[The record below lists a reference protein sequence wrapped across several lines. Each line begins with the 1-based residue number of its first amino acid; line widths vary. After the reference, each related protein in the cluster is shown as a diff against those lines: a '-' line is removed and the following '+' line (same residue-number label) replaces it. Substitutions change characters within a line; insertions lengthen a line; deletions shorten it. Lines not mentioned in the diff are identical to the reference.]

1 MKRGEIEKSL
11 KRFLKRRV
19 SYSFSLL
26 IAFMIT
32 GGISFGAGITAED
45 IQETKSDLLTRIQ
58 LEKEE
63 IQRKLLENQGRL
75 KALNLDS
82 RVLLKEADFYS
93 KPTEPAYG
101 FTMIGGY
108 KKADSVDKD
117 WKGSVRND
125 TPMDKMR
132 KRFNEV
138 HGNSSEAGE
147 KGTLLGAA
155 QYTHN
160 SKTGGYMSSGWVNMN
175 SSYHLNTNV
184 YDAEAKLFILPVV
197 KAPVVIEPTVPNVT
211 FTVPAAPT
219 VIPVTSPAIAS
230 INVGAVNVTAPTVVT
245 PTVTLPTAPTAP
257 GDITVTVNE
266 PNINVSIGAIN
277 VAGPGAL
284 NIPNLVTPNIVISLN
299 PVAPPSIIPPSPSV
313 STPIAPSAP
322 TFTSY
327 VAPGGTWLNMS
338 GEGGPVGH
346 GLRGYNNFNSNVLA
360 ASTTA
365 LQSNGTAGNLAI
377 GQVRRLTDTAMPL
390 FGGMNLSGNGAVRG
404 EIYAYRDASGAKT
417 GYKNITSTTSVAA
430 YTPYYYSAT
439 HGGSFLAITGSAQRP
454 GYTPGTVL
462 SAEIIGQKNR
472 WIMHNHWAG
481 TLVQNIDFKI
491 GGIDGAPG
499 AVGMQPGDA
508 AKYGEAGVLLI
519 RNDSS
524 MKIKDST
531 IELMGKATIST
542 DILHWGANYLTS
554 LELENVTI
562 KITGNQNTLFNNVPY
577 SDQGT
582 WSTVDINSKFVD
594 WGRPRQDNGIGKLGV
609 FGKTTMGIDTSTN
622 TIYYISASSSYRWNG
637 YNGANT
643 TLSDGT
649 TAKHSHIAN
658 PEALLVYTPLMGRVR
673 YENKDSGGN
682 KGTFYFNGSG
692 NVGTWVQKYVP
703 DRTKYTY
710 GLPATEA
717 PIIDLGEVYMTGD
730 GNVGIYLA
738 EHQGRTR
745 PDYYGIFQ
753 GTLPIDFKIGTSLN
767 GASGTSQITAGNKD
781 GDATKSSGNVAL
793 YVASGQRKELTV
805 ANGYFP
811 ATTNLKAH
819 SSTNIY
825 GTGIGTPA
833 GTEVGYPE
841 LKDPAHAI
849 QNLKIDK
856 YSAVFGQYS
865 KNNIAIVARNGSVV
879 ELSTASVITDGQ
891 NGSTPEAQRAEG
903 TIIAFAEGVWFN
915 PRPAVIGAN
924 NGAIITSSGQPVVTD
939 GRAGQ
944 KYVPQYGSSVLISQ
958 NMALGSKKAVAVFAK
973 DGAKIET
980 KSITIYG
987 AESTG
992 AFASGHKRWATEN
1005 LESSIAYGGGT
1016 AAPSVINIAGDIV
1029 LTNGDKNKGVVA
1041 MSGTTGDGAQITVT
1055 GKLNVTGLGAYV
1067 DGAKSKIV
1075 INGPG
1080 STLTSGADG
1089 ALVALNGGQLEFKGG
1104 SIAHGVDNQLAF
1116 YSSSTGA
1123 SRITFTG
1130 ATTLNISKGVVFYGE
1145 ASDFTSGAG
1154 TSLYNGMGNLTV
1166 NLTGNGVNLG
1176 VFKNVNAIWD
1186 GTANYLNNPTNG
1198 LVNIPK
1204 VAAINPNS
1212 YWYKSSLDG
1221 GTLLVSTNVNRDN
1234 ISSGGTVGDGFNDIV
1249 MERKAVTLDT
1259 GNTVS
1264 SAGGRGL
1271 YLGSNTTA
1279 AANTESGYTI
1289 KGTVDIADGTN
1300 EAVGIY
1306 TSYGHINVENN
1317 GVVKVSKGVGV
1328 YGINGSKVEN
1338 KAGGKIELAS
1348 SDSTNQSIG
1357 ILALATNKSGTPD
1370 AYGKNAGKAGLWGEV
1385 VNKGTID
1392 ITGTHGIGI
1401 YMENNHNSAAKAQM
1415 TVHNEAPITLG
1426 DNGKGI
1432 VIRSTNTTGAGGT
1445 LTLKD
1450 SGSGRDIKVGKSG
1463 IGIYAQGS
1471 DVKMDGDYG
1480 IEIQEGGVALQSEGN
1495 SIISRTNAADKLTVD
1510 YTGASGT
1517 GKTAIGIA
1525 FKGAAGNTFNN
1536 NMNMDVL
1543 NTGGAET
1550 IVGIYG
1556 SGAGT
1561 LTNSGNITAEST
1573 GSYGIISE
1581 GVNVVNTG
1589 LVTVGDSVLPVSGA
1603 IGIYVKDA
1611 SVETVGKDIVIQGN
1625 GDSSTSTHPIGIY
1638 AKSTAAGNR
1647 DIKVTNGVSPMSVAG
1662 KAGIGIYLEDTVGTA
1677 LKLNSSSDIFLGD
1690 SSTAADRRFGIFMTN
1705 AKNTGNETSGVITV
1719 GENNIG
1725 IYSKDSVLKNS
1736 GTINVTHNASGTE
1749 NIGVHNVTDNGN
1761 FTFSN
1766 SGTVTVNG
1774 VSNIGI
1780 SAKTTGSYSGMIEL
1794 SGGSIA
1800 VTASSLAN
1808 GDIPLGI
1815 YASGN
1820 NITVSSITAS
1830 TITASPNA
1838 VGVYLDG
1845 DNTSTTSGLMNI
1857 SLSSDTGGKMGI
1869 GAYYKGG
1876 AFADSGTMSLTS
1888 TATAL
1893 SGADPV
1899 RPIGIYYG
1907 TGSVQNKTHIE
1918 ITGVSDE
1925 IIGMYGSTL
1934 APFANSGN
1942 ITLNAKGIGAYF
1954 IDTDVAN
1961 SGNVTVNAADGYG
1974 MYFKGGDSASTGT
1987 VTATG
1992 SNSVGVIVTKAGS
2005 SFTNNAGG
2013 IINSGGTSSIG
2024 VYAENGA
2031 TFTNAGTL
2039 NSTLSG
2045 GSIGAFAKGSVIENT
2060 GTISSHYLGL
2070 YGKDASTINYTS
2082 GIMTINS
2089 GVGILADGGTSTVNL
2104 NGGSITGT
2112 AAGTTSVVGKNTG
2125 IINLNGTNISQ
2136 TGAGTIGIVLD
2147 NGSSVLT
2154 GGNISVG
2161 AGGTGLY
2168 AENSTVTLSGYGG
2181 SITMGNQ
2188 GIALYSKDST
2198 LSSGTLNVNY
2208 TNTAKGVGIY
2218 YEGTNSVMNNI
2229 TVNHTGDNL
2238 VSIFADGISLTNT
2251 AAQTINDDGIGVYG
2265 DNGAVVSNQG
2275 TLTLNGDDTIGI
2287 YLDGAASQI
2296 TNIGTIAG
2304 TPSTVGNKIG
2314 VYVNSGDIT
2323 GNTAY
2328 NFDIDGGIGIYLKN
2342 NDISY
2347 TGTMTVAGDSNSVNR
2362 TIGIYVDPSITGTL
2376 GTNINITGENAI
2388 GIYLAE
2394 NSGVAANITYNG
2406 ELNITSAST
2415 ADRGIGA
2422 LLEQG
2427 STFTLGAGGKVDIG
2441 GTNNIG
2447 FYVKSGAN
2455 LNVTG
2460 GTVTNTASGVFAY
2473 LDNGNLHFTSGSPL
2487 NINFANVIVSGAA
2500 GNLLNDTAITV
2511 GTSGLQGDSGAT
2523 IVNSNLGTINGNV
2536 VNAKAMVG
2544 TGAGTTLTNAGTI
2557 NLTGDTSIGMYTED
2571 FAIGTST
2578 GHVSVGDKSAAYYV
2592 GTDGVMNISGTAS
2605 VGEDSTLL
2613 FGAGGSINYTGADIV
2628 MSNKSIALTLSDT
2641 ASTVDFN
2648 NREVTTGTEGT
2659 GIFLTG
2665 TGDIANVTN
2674 LAKLK
2679 VQNKSTGIYMDNNTA
2694 MNTGINV
2701 DLTGTEAIGVFT
2713 TNNGNINYSGS
2724 MLSTTIKNKGIINT
2738 GTGTTLNSGNIQ
2750 LTGDSSIGMY
2760 GENGTMINNSSVEVG
2775 NGAYTG
2781 LVLNSAV
2788 AMYGKNVTSV
2798 SNNGNIKI
2806 GTDAVGIFGE
2816 NTVVTNSSS
2825 IQSTGAKST
2834 GIYGLQGSA
2843 SNAGNIVLGDS
2854 SNGIFVKNGT
2864 MIINTGNITV
2874 GDNNSAG
2881 IYGAGTTSV
2890 QHNSGVITAGK
2901 ESVGIATE
2909 TGNILVGAGAVIN
2922 AGTDSSYIYS
2932 ASGTGINNANL
2943 SLSDHSIGLYTK
2955 SGTMINNASITA
2967 GKSTVISGLPP
2978 KISVGMAAESG
2989 TVENSASGYIHVPD
3003 DHGVGIVV
3011 NDGGTGINRGT
3022 VQVDGKLAYGMQ
3034 ATKNSTL
3041 ENYGTITVKGAN
3053 SRGMAATDYST
3064 VKNHAGGIITVN
3076 GADSEGIYVDYG
3088 ATAENYGIINVNGS
3102 GRTGIYLGNGGVL
3115 LNAGT
3120 INLSGGADGVITG
3133 SGSLANVGDITIN
3146 GPTASIDGI
3155 TITNTGT
3162 ITVNGALDFGT
3173 ITLGSTA
3180 GHIGT
3185 INAESFNKGQFI
3197 VLPNVTQ
3204 GSNHDMYTVQ
3214 YLNGITNVPNHG
3226 SITAISHSVSFIA
3239 DLQKDDTDPNLIRIV
3254 MVKIPYKKLL
3264 SGTEAIEFGNGLDA
3278 IYAKAADK
3286 ELEMFDALDMISDK
3300 DELGATFDNELR
3312 GNVYANIQTRMLD
3325 INDVFTT
3332 SYENLKN
3339 NRLYARETL
3348 KIGAIMTG
3356 GETKSKR
3363 AGVEDYESKSLGTM
3377 ILKEYDH
3384 SKYGRVSNWSL
3395 GFTQTKFDFD
3405 PGSKETVYSLNA
3417 GVGFEDYIKDNKN
3430 LKYYTKGEISV
3441 NHHETDRK
3449 IHLSSG
3455 TYENTGKF
3463 WSGTVEWKNKIRYD
3477 IPLDSEKIRLGVFG
3491 TFNLGY
3497 GKFEDFKESGDGI
3510 ELDVQS
3516 RDMYIVRP
3524 GVGADISFN
3533 KYAQSGKYSLIGK
3546 ATAEYELGKVYDGA
3560 NKAKIKNTDA
3570 GYYKLEKPKEVKDII
3585 KIGAELKYETR
3596 EGHSIGFEVTR
3607 QEGSVD
3613 ATRYGV
3619 NLMYRF

>member
-1 MKRGEIEKSL
+1 MRKERIEKSL

-284 NIPNLVTPNIVISLN
+284 NIPTL
-299 PVAPPSIIPPSPSV
+299 
-313 STPIAPSAP
+313 STPILNISVPVNLPPRVEDPNPVVTTPTAPPVP
-322 TFTSY
+322 TFT
-327 VAPGGTWLNMS
+327 AFTRGRGDWMGGFSFVQGRMDWNRNIYAWEQGS
-338 GEGGPVGH
+338 PRPS
-346 GLRGYNNFNSNVLA
+346 LRGVNSQPMFNVSGIISGKGKMSTSKIIAYTASNGVVTNSYTDVKSSITVSGGKPNNQYGAIPYPTLETSIASIPGMTANTYYSAVDTGTLPTTLPSGITNNGTTSNPNSVRYQQSWIFQGAPTVQDMEIKIGGSPTYSTAVFAQTGGIVMNRVALELAGRTIIGQLSTANIYNVKFTDVDINITGNENSILTTQVYPNTHVYWASTNASLSTVWGRSLVDNI

-365 LQSNGTAGNLAI
+365 
-377 GQVRRLTDTAMPL
+377 VD
-390 FGGMNLSGNGAVRG
+390 FGGTKL
-404 EIYAYRDASGAKT
+404 ASS
-417 GYKNITSTTSVAA
+417 TS
-430 YTPYYYSAT
+430 
-439 HGGSFLAITGSAQRP
+439 
-454 GYTPGTVL
+454 
-462 SAEIIGQKNR
+462 K
-472 WIMHNHWAG
+472 
-481 TLVQNIDFKI
+481 
-491 GGIDGAPG
+491 
-499 AVGMQPGDA
+499 
-508 AKYGEAGVLLI
+508 
-519 RNDSS
+519 
-524 MKIKDST
+524 
-531 IELMGKATIST
+531 
-542 DILHWGANYLTS
+542 
-554 LELENVTI
+554 
-562 KITGNQNTLFNNVPY
+562 
-577 SDQGT
+577 
-582 WSTVDINSKFVD
+582 
-594 WGRPRQDNGIGKLGV
+594 
-609 FGKTTMGIDTSTN
+609 N
-622 TIYYISASSSYRWNG
+622 TIFYIASSSMHRWNG
-637 YNGANT
+637 YSNMVPLPGQSTPAYDENSEAYFMYAPVFGNMKVQNT
-643 TLSDGT
+643 
-649 TAKHSHIAN
+649 
-658 PEALLVYTPLMGRVR
+658 
-673 YENKDSGGN
+673 GGN
-682 KGTFYFNGSG
+682 VSYTGSG
-692 NVGTWVQKYVP
+692 NVGVWVAGYVP
-703 DRTKYTY
+703 DRTKWVASS
-710 GLPATEA
+710 LA
-717 PIIDLGEVYMTGD
+717 PSLDLGTVYLQGD
-730 GNVGIYLA
+730 KNVGYYLA
-738 EHQGRTR
+738 GSDAR
-745 PDYYGIFQ
+745 PDANGIFQ
-753 GTLPIDFKIGTSLN
+753 GNIVINTKIGTDLDGS
-767 GASGTSQITAGNKD
+767 SGSSQIGTGNIAGND
-781 GDATKSSGNVAL
+781 NSKSEDNVAV
-793 YVASGQRKELTV
+793 YIASGQRSEMNNTLAGYKQ
-805 ANGYFP
+805 YFP
-811 ATTNLKAH
+811 ATLGFQVNTTLTPNLVGIANGSEIGYPYLSADPIKNLTV
-819 SSTNIY
+819 SNFKIELGKYSKR
-825 GTGIGTPA
+825 GIGM
-833 GTEVGYPE
+833 
-841 LKDPAHAI
+841 
-849 QNLKIDK
+849 
-856 YSAVFGQYS
+856 
-865 KNNIAIVARNGSVV
+865 IAKNGSVV
-879 ELSTASVITDGQ
+879 DVNTGTTISDNAGIGAD
-891 NGSTPEAQRAEG
+891 RATES
-903 TIIAFAEGVWFN
+903 IMFYAEGVWQN
-915 PRPAVIGAN
+915 PRKALTGGTYNKEAYGRGESITGKKYISNFNSTINVN
-924 NGAIITSSGQPVVTD
+924 NNVVMNSYSS
-939 GRAGQ
+939 
-944 KYVPQYGSSVLISQ
+944 I
-958 NMALGSKKAVAVFAK
+958 ALFAK
-973 DGAKIET
+973 SGAKIT
-980 KSITIYG
+980 GKDITMNGYSSKGVFAHGVYNYG
-987 AESTG
+987 TG
-992 AFASGHKRWATEN
+992 TIVDSNGGNAN
-1005 LESSIAYGGGT
+1005 LQPDTTIIVDNITAKADGIAP
-1016 AAPSVINIAGDIV
+1016 A
-1029 LTNGDKNKGVVA
+1029 DKNNNIGAAAISGEGASKGLGKTSV
-1041 MSGTTGDGAQITVT
+1041 TVN
-1055 GKLNVTGLGAYV
+1055 GKIDVTGLGVFARGDKATITV
-1067 DGAKSKIV
+1067 VGTGSNIV
-1075 INGPG
+1075 
-1080 STLTSGADG
+1080 SGDNG
-1089 ALVALNGGQLEFKGG
+1089 ALVAKEGGKINFGG
-1104 SIAHGVDNQLAF
+1104 GTIEHEVENKLAF
-1116 YSSSTGA
+1116 FSEKIGSQVSNINFTNST
-1123 SRITFTG
+1123 I
-1130 ATTLNISKGVVFYGE
+1130 LNISKGVVFYGDSNDYS
-1145 ASDFTSGAG
+1145 AAG
-1154 TSLYNGMGNLTV
+1154 KIGVETGRYTGMGKLIV
-1166 NLTGNGVNLG
+1166 NLTGHGVNLG
-1176 VFKNVNAIWD
+1176 VFRDIDVIWD
-1186 GTANYLNNPTNG
+1186 GTDTYVNG
-1198 LVNIPK
+1198 LKVIPK
-1204 VAAINPNS
+1204 VASINTGT

-1221 GTLLVSTNVNRDN
+1221 GKISIQTNIDRDN
-1234 ISSGGTVGDGFNDIV
+1234 ISSGVTLGDRFNDIII
-1249 MERKAVTLDT
+1249 ERKEVTLESGYT
-1259 GNTVS
+1259 ITSVKGNS
-1264 SAGGRGL
+1264 ML
-1271 YLGSNTTA
+1271 LGSNTTA
-1279 AANTESGYTI
+1279 AANTESGYKV
-1289 KGTVDIADGTN
+1289 KGTIDISNIPGTSTT
-1300 EAVGIY
+1300 ATY
-1306 TSYGHINVENN
+1306 TSYGYTDIDT
-1317 GVVKVSKGVGV
+1317 GKLKVSEGIGAYGV
-1328 YGINGSKVEN
+1328 NGSKIIN
-1338 KAGGKIELAS
+1338 NGIIEI
-1348 SDSTNQSIG
+1348 TNSNTINSGIG
-1357 ILALATNKSGTPD
+1357 ITILATNVSGTPD
-1370 AYGKNAGKAGLWGEV
+1370 AYGKNAGKGGLWGEV
-1385 VNKGTID
+1385 INKGTID

-2304 TPSTVGNKIG
+2304 TLSTVGNKIG

-3417 GVGFEDYIKDNKN
+3417 GVGFEDYIKDSKN

>member
-1 MKRGEIEKSL
+1 MKKGDIEKSL
-11 KRFLKRRV
+11 KRFLKRKV

-32 GGISFGAGITAED
+32 GGISFGEGITAED
-45 IQETKSDLLTRIQ
+45 IQESKNDLLTRIQ

-63 IQRKLLENQGRL
+63 IQKKILENQGKL

-93 KPTEPAYG
+93 KPTAPAYG
-101 FTMIGGY
+101 FTIIGGY
-108 KKADSVDKD
+108 TKADSVDKD

-125 TPMDKMR
+125 TPMDKLR

-147 KGTLLGAA
+147 KGTLLGAS
-155 QYTHN
+155 QYTYN
-160 SKTGGYMSSGWVNMN
+160 NKNGGYLSSGWINMN
-175 SSYHLNTNV
+175 GNYHLNTNV

-197 KAPVVIEPTVPNVT
+197 KAPVVIEPTVPNVS

-230 INVGAVNVTAPTVVT
+230 INVGTINVPTPTVVT

-277 VAGPGAL
+277 VAGPGVL
-284 NIPNLVTPNIVISLN
+284 NIPTLSTPNLSIAIPINLPPKVEDPN
-299 PVAPPSIIPPSPSV
+299 PVVTTPTAPPV
-313 STPIAPSAP
+313 P
-322 TFTSY
+322 TFT
-327 VAPGGTWLNMS
+327 AFTRGRGDWMGGFSFVQGRMNWDRNIYAWEQGT
-338 GEGGPVGH
+338 PRPA
-346 GLRGYNNFNSNVLA
+346 LRGVNSQPMFNVGGIISGAGKTSASKIIAYTDSFGNVTNSYTDIKSSVTVAGGKPNNQYGGIPYPVVETSLGAIPGMTANTYYSAVDNGALPSALPSGITNNNITSNPNSVRYQQSWIFQGAPTVQDMAIKIGGSPTYSTAVFAQTGGIVMNRVDLELAGRTIIGQLSTASPYNVKFTDVDINITGNENSILTTQVFPNTHVYWASTDARTSTVWGKSLVDNA

-365 LQSNGTAGNLAI
+365 
-377 GQVRRLTDTAMPL
+377 VD
-390 FGGMNLSGNGAVRG
+390 FGGTKL
-404 EIYAYRDASGAKT
+404 ASS
-417 GYKNITSTTSVAA
+417 TS
-430 YTPYYYSAT
+430 
-439 HGGSFLAITGSAQRP
+439 
-454 GYTPGTVL
+454 
-462 SAEIIGQKNR
+462 K
-472 WIMHNHWAG
+472 
-481 TLVQNIDFKI
+481 
-491 GGIDGAPG
+491 
-499 AVGMQPGDA
+499 
-508 AKYGEAGVLLI
+508 
-519 RNDSS
+519 
-524 MKIKDST
+524 
-531 IELMGKATIST
+531 
-542 DILHWGANYLTS
+542 
-554 LELENVTI
+554 
-562 KITGNQNTLFNNVPY
+562 
-577 SDQGT
+577 
-582 WSTVDINSKFVD
+582 
-594 WGRPRQDNGIGKLGV
+594 
-609 FGKTTMGIDTSTN
+609 N
-622 TIYYISASSSYRWNG
+622 TIFYIAPAEMHRWNG
-637 YNGANT
+637 ASNMVPLPGQSTPAYNENSEAYFMFAPVFGNIKVQNT
-643 TLSDGT
+643 
-649 TAKHSHIAN
+649 
-658 PEALLVYTPLMGRVR
+658 
-673 YENKDSGGN
+673 GGN
-682 KGTFYFNGSG
+682 VTYTGSG
-692 NVGTWVQKYVP
+692 NVGVWVAGYVP
-703 DRTKYTY
+703 DRTKWVGTS
-710 GLPATEA
+710 LA
-717 PIIDLGEVYMTGD
+717 PSIDLGDVYLQGD
-730 GNVGIYLA
+730 KNVGYYLA
-738 EHQGRTR
+738 GNNDR
-745 PDYYGIFQ
+745 PSANGIFQ
-753 GTLPIDFKIGTSLN
+753 GNIMVNAKIGTNLD
-767 GASGTSQITAGNKD
+767 GGSGSSQIGTGNI
-781 GDATKSSGNVAL
+781 SGNDKAKSEDNVAI
-793 YVASGQRKELTV
+793 YISSGQRNEMNTTL
-805 ANGYFP
+805 NGYQQYFP
-811 ATTNLKAH
+811 ATLGFTVNTVSTPNLVGIA
-819 SSTNIY
+819 N
-825 GTGIGTPA
+825 GTEIGYPYLSADPIKNLAVSNFKIELGKYSKRGIGM
-833 GTEVGYPE
+833 
-841 LKDPAHAI
+841 
-849 QNLKIDK
+849 
-856 YSAVFGQYS
+856 
-865 KNNIAIVARNGSVV
+865 IAMNGSVV
-879 ELSTASVITDGQ
+879 DVNTGTTISDNAGTGVD
-891 NGSTPEAQRAEG
+891 RATES
-903 TIIAFAEGVWFN
+903 IMFYAEGVWYN
-915 PRPAVIGAN
+915 PRKALTGGTYNKEAYGRGESITGKKYISDFNSTINVN
-924 NGAIITSSGQPVVTD
+924 NNIEMTSYNS
-939 GRAGQ
+939 
-944 KYVPQYGSSVLISQ
+944 I
-958 NMALGSKKAVAVFAK
+958 ALFAK
-973 DGAKIET
+973 NGAKIT
-980 KSITIYG
+980 GKDITMNGFGSKGVFAYGVYNYG
-987 AESTG
+987 AGSIVNSTGGNANGQPDTTIIVNNITAKANGTAAADKNNNIGAAAISGEGASKGLGKTSVTVNGKVDVAGLG
-992 AFASGHKRWATEN
+992 AFARGDKAIVT
-1005 LESSIAYGGGT
+1005 
-1016 AAPSVINIAGDIV
+1016 IAGTGSNIV
-1029 LTNGDKNKGVVA
+1029 SGDN
-1041 MSGTTGDGAQITVT
+1041 
-1055 GKLNVTGLGAYV
+1055 
-1067 DGAKSKIV
+1067 
-1075 INGPG
+1075 
-1080 STLTSGADG
+1080 G
-1089 ALVALNGGQLEFKGG
+1089 ALVAKEDGKINFGGGTIE
-1104 SIAHGVDNQLAF
+1104 HGVENKLAF
-1116 YSSSTGA
+1116 FSEKIGSQVSN
-1123 SRITFTG
+1123 INFTNS
-1130 ATTLNISKGVVFYGE
+1130 TTLNIKKGVVFYGD
-1145 ASDFTSGAG
+1145 SNDYSLAG
-1154 TSLYNGMGNLTV
+1154 VTGIETGRYTGMGNVTV
-1166 NLTGNGVNLG
+1166 NLTDNGVNLG
-1176 VFKNVNAIWD
+1176 VFRNIDVTWN
-1186 GTANYLNNPTNG
+1186 GSTAYING
-1198 LVNIPK
+1198 LKTIPK
-1204 VAAINPNS
+1204 VAAINTGT

-1221 GTLLVSTNVNRDN
+1221 GKISIQTNVDRDN
-1234 ISSGGTVGDGFNDIV
+1234 ISNGAVSGDGFNDII
-1249 MERKAVTLDT
+1249 MERKEVTLESGHT
-1259 GNTVS
+1259 ITSVKGN
-1264 SAGGRGL
+1264 GML
-1271 YLGSNTTA
+1271 LGSNSTA
-1279 AANTESGYTI
+1279 TLNTESGYKV
-1289 KGTVDIADGTN
+1289 KGTIDISNIPGTSTT
-1300 EAVGIY
+1300 ATY
-1306 TSYGHINVENN
+1306 TSYGYTDIDAT
-1317 GVVKVSKGVGV
+1317 GKLKVSEGIGAYGV
-1328 YGINGSKVEN
+1328 NGSKIIN
-1338 KAGGKIELAS
+1338 NGTIEV
-1348 SDSTNQSIG
+1348 TNSNTTNSGIG
-1357 ILALATNKSGTPD
+1357 IAVLATNISGTPD

-1385 VNKGTID
+1385 INKGTID

-1401 YMENNHNSAAKAQM
+1401 YMENNHNSAAKTQM

-1432 VIRSTNTTGAGGT
+1432 VIRSTNTTGVGGT

-1450 SGSGRDIKVGKSG
+1450 SGTGRDIKVGKSG

-1471 DVKMDGDYG
+1471 DVKIDGNYG

-1495 SIISRTNAADKLTVD
+1495 TIISHINAADKLTVD
-1510 YTGASGT
+1510 YAGTSGI
-1517 GKTAIGIA
+1517 GNTAIGIA
-1525 FKGAAGNTFNN
+1525 FKGVAGNTFSS
-1536 NMNMDVL
+1536 NMNMEVL

-1561 LTNSGNITAEST
+1561 LTNNGNITVEST

-1589 LVTVGDSVLPVSGA
+1589 LITVGNSVLPVSGA
-1603 IGIYVKDA
+1603 IGIYAKDA
-1611 SVETVGKDIVIQGN
+1611 SVDTVGKDIVIQGN
-1625 GDSSTSTHPIGIY
+1625 GDSSTNTYPIGIY
-1638 AKSTAAGNR
+1638 AKSTIAGNKE
-1647 DIKVTNGVSPMSVAG
+1647 IKVTNGASPMSVAG
-1662 KAGIGIYLEDTVGTA
+1662 KTGIGIYVEDTVGTA
-1677 LKLNSSSDIFLGD
+1677 LKLSNTSDILLGD
-1690 SSTAADRRFGIFMTN
+1690 SSSISDRRFGIFMTN
-1705 AKNTGNETSGVITV
+1705 AKNTANETNGIITV

-1766 SGTVTVNG
+1766 SGTVNVNG
-1774 VSNIGI
+1774 VANIGI

-1794 SGGSIA
+1794 SGGTIS
-1800 VTASSLAN
+1800 VTASSLAD

-1820 NITVSSITAS
+1820 NITVSSTAAS
-1830 TITASPNA
+1830 SITASPNA
-1838 VGVYLDG
+1838 VGIYIDG
-1845 DNTSTTSGLMNI
+1845 DNTSKTSGLMNI

-1876 AFADSGTMSLTS
+1876 AFADSGTMNLTS

-1893 SGADPV
+1893 NGTDPV

-1907 TGSVQNKTHIE
+1907 IGSTQNKTDIE
-1918 ITGVSDE
+1918 IISGSNE
-1925 IIGMYGSTL
+1925 LIGMYGSTL
-1934 APFANSGN
+1934 APFTNSGN
-1942 ITLNAKGIGAYF
+1942 VTLNAKGIGAYF

-1961 SGNVTVNAADGYG
+1961 SGNVTINAADGYG

-1987 VTATG
+1987 VTLTG
-1992 SNSVGVIVTKAGS
+1992 NNSVGVIVTKAGA
-2005 SFTNNAGG
+2005 SFTNSTGG
-2013 IINSGGTSSIG
+2013 VINSSGTSSIG

-2045 GSIGAFAKGSVIENT
+2045 GSIGAFAKGATIENT
-2060 GTISSHYLGL
+2060 GTIGSHYLGL

-2082 GIMTINS
+2082 GTMTINS
-2089 GVGILADGGTSTVNL
+2089 GVGILADGTSSTVNL

-2112 AAGTTSVVGKNTG
+2112 ASNITSVVGKNTG
-2125 IINLNGTNISQ
+2125 IVNLNGTNISQ

-2147 NGSSVLT
+2147 NGSSTLT
-2154 GGNISVG
+2154 SGNISVG

-2168 AENSTVTLSGYGG
+2168 AENSTVTLSGYSGN
-2181 SITMGNQ
+2181 ITMGNQ
-2188 GIALYSKDST
+2188 GIALYSKDSV

-2218 YEGTNSVMNNI
+2218 YEGTNPVTNNI

-2251 AAQTINDDGIGVYG
+2251 AAQTINDNGIGIYG
-2265 DNGAVVSNQG
+2265 DNGAAVSNQG
-2275 TLTLNGDDTIGI
+2275 TLTLSGDDTIGI
-2287 YLDGAASQI
+2287 YLDGVAS
-2296 TNIGTIAG
+2296 TVTDIGTIAG
-2304 TPSTVGNKIG
+2304 TPSILGNKIG
-2314 VYVNSGDIT
+2314 VYVNNGDIT
-2323 GNTAY
+2323 GNTTY
-2328 NFDIDGGIGIYLKN
+2328 NFGIDGGIGIYLKN

-2347 TGTMTVAGDSNSVNR
+2347 TGTMNVTGDSIAANR
-2362 TIGIYVDPSITGTL
+2362 TIGMYVDSSITGTL
-2376 GTNINITGENAI
+2376 GTKINVTGEDAL

-2394 NSGVAANITYNG
+2394 NLGVAADITYNG
-2406 ELNITSAST
+2406 ELSITSAST

-2427 STFTLGAGGKVDIG
+2427 STFTLGSGGKVDIG

-2447 FYVKSGAN
+2447 FYVKNGAN
-2455 LNVTG
+2455 LNVAG

-2487 NINFANVIVSGAA
+2487 NINFANVIVSGIS
-2500 GNLLNDTAITV
+2500 GNLLNDTSITV

-2523 IVNSNLGTINGNV
+2523 ITNSNLGTINGNV

-2571 FAIGTST
+2571 FAVGTST
-2578 GHVSVGDKSAAYYV
+2578 GHVSVGDKSVAYYV
-2592 GTDGVMNISGTAS
+2592 GTDGIMNISGTAS

-2613 FGAGGSINYTGADIV
+2613 FGAGGAINYTGANIV
-2628 MSNKSIALTLSDT
+2628 MSNKSIALTLSDS
-2641 ASTVDFN
+2641 ASSVDFN
-2648 NREVTTGTEGT
+2648 GKEVTTGTEGT

-2665 TGDIANVTN
+2665 TGDIASVTN

-2679 VQNKSTGIYMDNNTA
+2679 VQNKATGIYMDNNAA
-2694 MNTGINV
+2694 MNTGINI

-2713 TNNGNINYSGS
+2713 TNNGNINYSGNMS
-2724 MLSTTIKNKGIINT
+2724 SATMKNKGIINT
-2738 GTGTTLNSGNIQ
+2738 GTGTTVNNGNIK
-2750 LTGDSSIGMY
+2750 LTGDSSIGIY
-2760 GENGTMINNSSVEVG
+2760 GENGTIINNSSVEVE

-2781 LVLNSAV
+2781 SVLNSAV

-2806 GTDAVGIFGE
+2806 GKDAVGIFGE

-2843 SNAGNIVLGDS
+2843 SNIGNIILGDN

-2864 MIINTGNITV
+2864 LITNTGNIAV
-2874 GDNNSAG
+2874 GNNNSAG

-2890 QHNSGVITAGK
+2890 THNGGIITVGK

-2909 TGNILVGAGAVIN
+2909 SGNITVGAGAVIN

-2932 ASGTGINNANL
+2932 ASGTGTNNANL
-2943 SLSDHSIGLYTK
+2943 SLSDHSIGMYTK
-2955 SGTMINNASITA
+2955 SGTMINNANIKV
-2967 GKSTVISGLPP
+2967 GKSTVVSGLPP

-2989 TVENSASGYIHVPD
+2989 TIENSTSGYIHVPD
-3003 DHGVGIVV
+3003 DHGVGMVV
-3011 NDGGTGINRGT
+3011 NNGGTGINSGSI
-3022 VQVDGKLAYGMQ
+3022 QVDGKLAYGMQ
-3034 ATKNSTL
+3034 ATKNSLL
-3041 ENYGTITVKGAN
+3041 ENYGVITVNGAN

-3064 VKNHAGGIITVN
+3064 VKNQVGGIITVN

-3088 ATAENYGIINVNGS
+3088 ATAENYGTIIINGT
-3102 GRTGIYLGNGGVL
+3102 GKTGIYIGSGGVVLNQGSIVL
-3115 LNAGT
+3115 LGDAQDSDKK
-3120 INLSGGADGVITG
+3120 IEG
-3133 SGSLANVGDITIN
+3133 SGSLTNVGDITIN

-3239 DLQKDDTDPNLIRIV
+3239 DVQKDDTDPNLIRV
-3254 MVKIPYKKLL
+3254 VLVRIPYKKLL
-3264 SGTEAIEFGNGLDA
+3264 AGTDAIEFGKGLDEIFA
-3278 IYAKAADK
+3278 GAADK
-3286 ELEMFDALDMISDK
+3286 ELEMFDALKNISDK

-3332 SYENLKN
+3332 SYENLKY

-3363 AGVEDYESKSLGTM
+3363 AGVEDYDSKSLGA
-3377 ILKEYDH
+3377 IVLKEYDH
-3384 SKYGRVSNWSL
+3384 MKYGRVSNWSI

-3417 GVGFEDYIKDNKN
+3417 GVGFEDYIKDSKN
-3430 LKYYTKGEISV
+3430 LKYYTRGEVSV
-3441 NHHETDRK
+3441 NHHETERK

-3463 WSGTVEWKNKIRYD
+3463 WSGTVEWKNKLRYD
-3477 IPLDSEKIRLGVFG
+3477 IPLDSERINLGVFG
-3491 TFNLGY
+3491 TFSLGY

-3524 GVGADISFN
+3524 GVGADIAFN

-3546 ATAEYELGKVYDGA
+3546 ATAEYELGKVYDGS
-3560 NKAKIKNTDA
+3560 NKAKIKDTDA

-3596 EGHSIGFEVTR
+3596 SGHSIGFEVTR

>member
-1 MKRGEIEKSL
+1 MKKNEIEKSL
-11 KRFLKRRV
+11 KRFLKRKV
-19 SYSFSLL
+19 SYSVSLL
-26 IAFMIT
+26 VAFMIT

-45 IQETKSDLLTRIQ
+45 IQETKGDLLTKIQ
-58 LEKEE
+58 EE
-63 IQRKLLENQGRL
+63 REGIKQKLLENEVKL
-75 KALNLDS
+75 KEINLDS
-82 RVLLKEADFYS
+82 RILLKEADFYS

-117 WKGSVRND
+117 WKGSVRGD
-125 TPMDKMR
+125 TPMDQMR

-147 KGTLLGAA
+147 KGTLLEAA

-160 SKTGGYMSSGWVNMN
+160 NRAGGYLSSGWINM
-175 SSYHLNTNV
+175 SSNYHLNTNV

-197 KAPVVIEPTVPNVT
+197 KAPVVLEPTVPNVS
-211 FTVPAAPT
+211 FTVPTAPT

-230 INVGAVNVTAPTVVT
+230 ITVGTVNVTAPTVIT

-266 PNINVSIGAIN
+266 PNINVNIGAIN

-284 NIPNLVTPNIVISLN
+284 NIPSLVTPNIVISLN

-313 STPIAPSAP
+313 STPVAPTAP

-346 GLRGYNNFNSNVLA
+346 GLRGYNNFDSNVLA

-365 LQSNGTAGNLAI
+365 LQSDGTAGNLAK
-377 GQVRRLTDTAMPL
+377 GQVRRLTDTSMPL
-390 FGGMNLSGNGAVRG
+390 FGGMNLSGNGAARG

-417 GYKNITSTTSVAA
+417 GYKNVTSSTTVAA

-439 HGGSFLAITGSAQRP
+439 HGGTFHLIAGSAQRP
-454 GYTPGTVL
+454 GYVPGTVL
-462 SAEIIGQKNR
+462 NAEIIGQKNR

-499 AVGMQPGDA
+499 TVGMQPGDA
-508 AKYGEAGVLLI
+508 EKYGESGVLLI

-524 MKIKDST
+524 MKIQNST

-542 DILHWGANYLTS
+542 DILHWGPHYQTS
-554 LELENVTI
+554 LELDGVTI

-577 SDQGT
+577 SDQGVF
-582 WSTVDINSKFVD
+582 STVDVNSKNVD
-594 WGRPRQDNGIGKLGV
+594 WGRPRQDNGLGKQGV

-622 TIYYISASSSYRWNG
+622 TIYYISANSSYRWNG
-637 YNGANT
+637 YNGGST

-649 TAKHSHIAN
+649 TAIHSHIAN

-738 EHQGRTR
+738 EHRERSR

-767 GASGTSQITAGNKD
+767 GASGTSQIAAGNTD
-781 GDATKSSGNVAL
+781 GDVTKSSGNVAL

-819 SSTNIY
+819 SSTNVY
-825 GTGIGTPA
+825 ATGIGTST
-833 GTEVGYPE
+833 GTQVGYTE
-841 LKDPAHAI
+841 LAAPAHAI
-849 QNLKIDK
+849 QNLKVNN
-856 YSAVFGQYS
+856 YNAVFGQYS

-879 ELSTASVITDGQ
+879 ELSPTATITDGQ
-891 NGSTPEAQRAEG
+891 NASTPEAQRAEG
-903 TIIAFAEGVWFN
+903 TIIAFAEGVWYN
-915 PRPAVIGAN
+915 PRPAAIGLN
-924 NGAIITSSGQPVVTD
+924 NGALITASGLPVVTD

-958 NMALGSKKAVAVFAK
+958 NIELGSKKAVAVFAK

-987 AESTG
+987 GESTG
-992 AFASGHKRWATEN
+992 AFASGHKKWSTET
-1005 LESSIAYGGGT
+1005 LESSVAHGGGT
-1016 AAPSVINIAGDIV
+1016 AAASVINIAGNIS
-1029 LTNGDKNKGVVA
+1029 LINGDKNKGVVA
-1041 MSGTTGDGAQITVT
+1041 MSGAAGDGAVITVS
-1055 GKLNVTGLGAYV
+1055 GNLNVKGLGAYV

-1075 INGPG
+1075 INGAG

-1089 ALVALNGGQLEFKGG
+1089 SLVALNGGQLEFKGG
-1104 SIAHGVDNQLAF
+1104 TITHGVTDQLAF
-1116 YSSSTGA
+1116 YSSATGN
-1123 SRITFTG
+1123 SRLTFTG
-1130 ATTLNISKGVVFYGE
+1130 ATTLNISKGVVFYGDT
-1145 ASDFTSGAG
+1145 SDFTGGVG
-1154 TSLYNGMGNLTV
+1154 TTSYNGMNNLTV
-1166 NLTGNGVNLG
+1166 NLTDNGVNLG
-1176 VFKNVNAIWD
+1176 VFKDIDVTWD
-1186 GTANYLNNPTNG
+1186 GTATYVNG
-1198 LVNIPK
+1198 LKTIPK
-1204 VAAINPNS
+1204 VAAINTGT

-1221 GTLLVSTNVNRDN
+1221 KKLTIAVDVDRDSIST
-1234 ISSGGTVGDGFNDIV
+1234 GATPGDGFNDIV
-1249 MERKAVTLDT
+1249 MERKEVILNAGKTI
-1259 GNTVS
+1259 S
-1264 SAGGRGL
+1264 STGGRGI
-1271 YLGSNTTA
+1271 YLGSNTA
-1279 AANTESGYTI
+1279 AVANTESGYTI

-1306 TSYGHINVENN
+1306 TSYGHINVDNG

-1338 KAGGKIELAS
+1338 KAGGKIELTA

-1357 ILALATNKSGTPD
+1357 ILALATNKSGTLD
-1370 AYGKNAGKAGLWGEV
+1370 TYGKNAGKAGLWGEV
-1385 VNKGTID
+1385 INKGTID

-1401 YMENNHNSAAKAQM
+1401 YMENNRNGVAKNQM
-1415 TVHNEAPITLG
+1415 TVYNEAPITLG

-1432 VIRSTNTTGAGGT
+1432 VIRSTNAAVAGGT

-1450 SGSGRDIKVGKSG
+1450 SGSGEDIKVGKSG

-1480 IEIQEGGVALQSEGN
+1480 IEVQEGGVALQTEGN
-1495 SIISRTNAADKLTVD
+1495 TIISRTSATDKLTVD
-1510 YTGASGT
+1510 YAGASGT

-1525 FKGAAGNTFNN
+1525 FKGVTGNTFNN
-1536 NMNMDVL
+1536 NMNMEVL

-1556 SGAGT
+1556 TGAGT

-1589 LVTVGDSVLPVSGA
+1589 LVTVGDGGIPVSSA

-1611 SVETVGKDIVIQGN
+1611 AVDTVGKDIVIQGN

-1638 AKSTAAGNR
+1638 AKSSIAGNR
-1647 DIKVTNGVSPMSVAG
+1647 EIKVTNGATPMSVAG

-1677 LKLNSSSDIFLGD
+1677 LKLNSTSDITLGD
-1690 SSTAADRRFGIFMTN
+1690 SSAVADRRFGIFMTN
-1705 AKNTGNETSGVITV
+1705 AKNTANETGGIITV

-1725 IYSKDSVLKNS
+1725 IYSKDSILKNS

-1780 SAKTTGSYSGMIEL
+1780 SAKTTGTHTGMIEL
-1794 SGGSIA
+1794 SGGSIT

-1820 NITVSSITAS
+1820 NITVSSTAASSITA
-1830 TITASPNA
+1830 APNA
-1838 VGVYLDG
+1838 VGIYIDG
-1845 DNTSTTSGLMNI
+1845 DNTSKTSGLLNV
-1857 SLSSDTGGKMGI
+1857 SLSSHTGGKMGI
-1869 GAYYKGG
+1869 GAYFKGG
-1876 AFADSGTMSLTS
+1876 AFADSGTMKFTS
-1888 TATAL
+1888 TVTAL
-1893 SGADPV
+1893 NGTDPV

-1907 TGSVQNKTHIE
+1907 TGSTQNKTDIE
-1918 ITGVSDE
+1918 IVTGSDE

-1934 APFANSGN
+1934 APFTNSGN
-1942 ITLNAKGIGAYF
+1942 ITLDAKGIGAYF

-1961 SGNVTVNAADGYG
+1961 SGNVTVNANDGYG
-1974 MYFKGGDSASTGT
+1974 MYFKGGDSSSTGT
-1987 VTATG
+1987 ITAAG
-1992 SNSVGVIVTKAGS
+1992 NNSAGVIVTQGGAE
-2005 SFTNNAGG
+2005 FTNSAGG
-2013 IINSGGTSSIG
+2013 VINSGGASSIG
-2024 VYAENGA
+2024 VYAENGT

-2039 NSTLSG
+2039 NSTLLG

-2060 GTISSHYLGL
+2060 GTINSHNLGL
-2070 YGKDASTINYTS
+2070 YGKDASTVNYTS
-2082 GIMTINS
+2082 GTMTINS
-2089 GVGILADGGTSTVNL
+2089 GVGILVDGAASTANL
-2104 NGGSITGT
+2104 NGGSITGA

-2125 IINLNGTNISQ
+2125 IVNLNGTNITQ

-2147 NGSSVLT
+2147 NGSSTLT
-2154 GGNISVG
+2154 SGNISVG

-2168 AENSTVTLSGYGG
+2168 AENSTVTLSGYTGN
-2181 SITMGNQ
+2181 ITMGNQ
-2188 GIALYSKDST
+2188 GIALYSKDSA

-2208 TNTAKGVGIY
+2208 SDTGKGVGIY
-2218 YEGTNSVMNNI
+2218 YEGTTPVTNNI

-2238 VSIFADGISLTNT
+2238 VSMFADGISLTNT
-2251 AAQTINDDGIGVYG
+2251 AAQTINDDGIGIYG
-2265 DNGAVVSNQG
+2265 DSGAVVSNQG

-2296 TNIGTIAG
+2296 TDIGTITG

-2314 VYVNSGDIT
+2314 VYVKNGDVT
-2323 GNTAY
+2323 GNTTY
-2328 NFDIDGGIGIYLKN
+2328 NFGIDGGIGIYLEN

-2347 TGTMTVAGDSNSVNR
+2347 TGTMNVTGDSTAVNR

-2376 GTNINITGENAI
+2376 GTKINVTGEDAL

-2394 NSGVAANITYNG
+2394 NLGVAADITYNG
-2406 ELNITSAST
+2406 ELDITSAST
-2415 ADRGIGA
+2415 ANKGIGA

-2427 STFTLGAGGKVDIG
+2427 STFTLGAGGKVNIG
-2441 GTNNIG
+2441 GTNNMG
-2447 FYVKSGAN
+2447 FYVKNGAT
-2455 LNVTG
+2455 LNVAG
-2460 GTVTNTASGVFAY
+2460 GTVTNTASGIFAY
-2473 LDNGNLHFTSGSPL
+2473 LDNGNLHFASGTPI
-2487 NINFANVIVSGAA
+2487 NINFANVVVSGAA
-2500 GNLLNDTAITV
+2500 GNILNDTAITV

-2523 IVNSNLGTINGNV
+2523 ITNSNIGTINGNV
-2536 VNAKAMVG
+2536 INAKAMVG

-2571 FAIGTST
+2571 FAVGTST
-2578 GHVSVGDKSAAYYV
+2578 GHVSVGDKSAAYYA
-2592 GTDGVMNISGTAS
+2592 GTDGTMNISGTTS
-2605 VGEDSTLL
+2605 VGEDSTLF
-2613 FGAGGSINYTGADIV
+2613 FGAGGTINYTGADIV
-2628 MSNKSIALTLSDT
+2628 MSNKSIALTLSDA
-2641 ASTVDFN
+2641 ASSVDFN
-2648 NREVTTGTEGT
+2648 NKEVTTGTEGT

-2665 TGDIANVTN
+2665 TGDISSVTN
-2674 LAKLK
+2674 LGKLK
-2679 VQNKSTGIYMDNNTA
+2679 VHNKATGIFMDNNVA
-2694 MNTGINV
+2694 MNTGIDV
-2701 DLTGTEAIGVFT
+2701 DIIGTEAIGVFT
-2713 TNNGNINYSGS
+2713 TNNGNINYSGNMNS
-2724 MLSTTIKNKGIINT
+2724 STVKNKGIINT
-2738 GTGTTLNSGNIQ
+2738 GTGTTVNNGNIK
-2750 LTGDSSIGMY
+2750 LTGDSSIGIY
-2760 GENGTMINNSSVEVG
+2760 GENGTMINNSSIEIG

-2806 GTDAVGIFGE
+2806 GKDAVGIFGE

-2843 SNAGNIVLGDS
+2843 SNTGSIVLGDS

-2864 MIINTGNITV
+2864 MITNTGNITA

-2881 IYGAGTTSV
+2881 IYGAGTTSAA
-2890 QHNSGVITAGK
+2890 HNGGIITVGK

-2909 TGNILVGAGAVIN
+2909 SGNITVGAGAGII

-2932 ASGTGINNANL
+2932 ASGTGTNNANL
-2943 SLSDHSIGLYTK
+2943 SLSDHSIGMYTK
-2955 SGTMINNASITA
+2955 SGSMLNNANITV
-2967 GKSTVISGLPP
+2967 GKSTVVSGLPP

-2989 TVENSASGYIHVPD
+2989 TIENSASGYIYVPD
-3003 DHGVGIVV
+3003 NHGVGMVV
-3011 NDGGTGINRGT
+3011 NDGGTGINRGAI
-3022 VQVDGKLAYGMQ
+3022 QVDGKLTYGMQ
-3034 ATKNSTL
+3034 ATKFSTL
-3041 ENYGTITVKGAN
+3041 ENYGTIIVNGAN
-3053 SRGMAATDYST
+3053 SRGMAATDNST
-3064 VKNHAGGIITVN
+3064 VKNHTGGIITVN

-3088 ATAENYGIINVNGS
+3088 ATAENYGIINVNGA

-3115 LNAGT
+3115 LNAGV

-3133 SGSLANVGDITIN
+3133 SGSLTNVGDITIN

-3173 ITLGSTA
+3173 ITLGSTE

-3185 INAESFNKGQFI
+3185 INADTFNKGQFI
-3197 VLPNVTQ
+3197 VLPNITQ

-3214 YLNGITNVPNHG
+3214 YLNGIMNVPNNG
-3226 SITAISHSVSFIA
+3226 STTAISHSVSFIA
-3239 DLQKDDTDPNLIRIV
+3239 DLQKDDTDPNLIRV
-3254 MVKIPYKKLL
+3254 MLVRIPYTKLL
-3264 SGTEAIEFGNGLDA
+3264 EGTKAIEFGKGLEEIFA
-3278 IYAKAADK
+3278 GAADK
-3286 ELEMFDALDMISDK
+3286 ELEMFDALKNISDK

-3325 INDVFTT
+3325 INEVFTT
-3332 SYENLKN
+3332 SYENLRN
-3339 NRLYARETL
+3339 NRLYSRETL

-3384 SKYGRVSNWSL
+3384 MKYGRVSNWSV

-3417 GVGFEDYIKDNKN
+3417 GVGFEDYIKDSKN
-3430 LKYYTKGEISV
+3430 LKYYTRGEISV

-3449 IHLSSG
+3449 IHLSDG

-3463 WSGTVEWKNKIRYD
+3463 WSGTVEWKNKLRYD
-3477 IPLDSEKIRLGVFG
+3477 IPLDSEKINVGVFG

-3510 ELDVQS
+3510 ELDIQS

-3524 GVGADISFN
+3524 GVGADIAFN

-3570 GYYKLEKPKEVKDII
+3570 GYYDLEKPKKVKDII

>member
-1 MKRGEIEKSL
+1 MRKEKIEKSL

-32 GGISFGAGITAED
+32 GGISFGSGITAED
-45 IQETKSDLLTRIQ
+45 IQETKNDFLTKIQ

-108 KKADSVDKD
+108 KKADSIDKD

-125 TPMDKMR
+125 TPMDRMR

-138 HGNSSEAGE
+138 HGNSAETGD

-155 QYTHN
+155 QYTNN
-160 SKTGGYMSSGWVNMN
+160 SKAGGYLSSGWVNMN
-175 SSYHLNTNV
+175 GNYHLNTNI

-197 KAPVVIEPTVPNVT
+197 KAPVVIEPTIPNVS

-219 VIPVTSPAIAS
+219 VIPVTSPTIAS

-266 PNINVSIGAIN
+266 PNINVNIGAIN
-277 VAGPGAL
+277 VAGPGTL
-284 NIPNLVTPNIVISLN
+284 NIPTLSTSVLNISVPVNLPPRVEDPNPVVTTPDSPAAPNFDVYVRKRGNWLYGVSANGTTLGFNNFDRRIKRWIGINNTNTSINDAPFFNTSNTIYGNGSTSEVVATTASDGTVTNKYTNIATNVGFGNSTPTNAWFAPGTVSVSPYSFPAVTANQYYSYVDDGSLGGPASEDTANLYSNKYQQVWIFQGAPALVRDMSITVGGGIRGTAIFAQTTGVRMQNVNINLKGKTIIADVDSQNNYVVNFNNVNIDIAGNYNTILALSSVTPNQHRYTSSTDCRPDTLSWGVYRGDNSNNNIGINLGTTNINTETSNNAIFYLLPASVHRWTGSD
-299 PVAPPSIIPPSPSV
+299 SIV
-313 STPIAPSAP
+313 STPPSLPAA
-322 TFTSY
+322 TYHTN
-327 VAPGGTWLNMS
+327 PGRYQMYYPSPGNIKFQNS
-338 GEGGPVGH
+338 G
-346 GLRGYNNFNSNVLA
+346 
-360 ASTTA
+360 
-365 LQSNGTAGNLAI
+365 
-377 GQVRRLTDTAMPL
+377 
-390 FGGMNLSGNGAVRG
+390 
-404 EIYAYRDASGAKT
+404 
-417 GYKNITSTTSVAA
+417 
-430 YTPYYYSAT
+430 
-439 HGGSFLAITGSAQRP
+439 
-454 GYTPGTVL
+454 
-462 SAEIIGQKNR
+462 
-472 WIMHNHWAG
+472 
-481 TLVQNIDFKI
+481 
-491 GGIDGAPG
+491 
-499 AVGMQPGDA
+499 
-508 AKYGEAGVLLI
+508 
-519 RNDSS
+519 
-524 MKIKDST
+524 T
-531 IELMGKATIST
+531 IE
-542 DILHWGANYLTS
+542 
-554 LELENVTI
+554 
-562 KITGNQNTLFNNVPY
+562 
-577 SDQGT
+577 
-582 WSTVDINSKFVD
+582 FV
-594 WGRPRQDNGIGKLGV
+594 
-609 FGKTTMGIDTSTN
+609 
-622 TIYYISASSSYRWNG
+622 
-637 YNGANT
+637 
-643 TLSDGT
+643 
-649 TAKHSHIAN
+649 
-658 PEALLVYTPLMGRVR
+658 
-673 YENKDSGGN
+673 
-682 KGTFYFNGSG
+682 GSG
-692 NVGTWVQKYVP
+692 NAGAWLASYVP
-703 DRTKYTY
+703 DRTKLSGVT
-710 GLPATEA
+710 GASGSQ
-717 PIIDLGEVYMTGD
+717 IVDLGTVNLSGD
-730 GNVGIYLA
+730 NNVG
-738 EHQGRTR
+738 
-745 PDYYGIFQ
+745 YYFADNRSNPAGNAIFQ
-753 GTLPIDFKIGTSLN
+753 GKVTVKANLGITLDGTIG
-767 GASGTSQITAGNKD
+767 GTTQKGTGND
-781 GDATKSSGNVAL
+781 GSNSNIKSDKNVAI
-793 YVASGQRKELTV
+793 YIASGQRTDMNTLK
-805 ANGYFP
+805 NGFAQYFP
-811 ATTNLKAH
+811 ATLSFTIDNVDAYGDKIVGLKNGEDIGAFQLGTNA
-819 SSTNIY
+819 SIN
-825 GTGIGTPA
+825 
-833 GTEVGYPE
+833 
-841 LKDPAHAI
+841 DPI
-849 QNLKIDK
+849 KNFDLSEFQVTFGK
-856 YSAVFGQYS
+856 YSKDSIGL
-865 KNNIAIVARNGSVV
+865 VAKNGSVID
-879 ELSTASVITDGQ
+879 LNPSGTITDNAVSG
-891 NGSTPEAQRAEG
+891 AESN
-903 TIIAFAEGVWFN
+903 IMVYAEGVWYN
-915 PRPAVIGAN
+915 PRKVFSGGTYNKDAYGR
-924 NGAIITSSGQPVVTD
+924 GESIT
-939 GRAGQ
+939 GQ
-944 KYVPQYGSSVLISQ
+944 KYISDFNTEVKVGKNLIMESIKST
-958 NMALGSKKAVAVFAK
+958 ALFAK
-973 DGAKIET
+973 SGAKIT
-980 KSITIYG
+980 GKDITMNGYSSKGVFAHGVYNYAAGTIVDSNG
-987 AESTG
+987 ASVNVQPDTTITVDNITAKANGIGSADKNNNIGAAAISGEGASQGIGNTSVIVNGKIDVAGLG
-992 AFASGHKRWATEN
+992 AFAR
-1005 LESSIAYGGGT
+1005 
-1016 AAPSVINIAGDIV
+1016 
-1029 LTNGDKNKGVVA
+1029 GDKA
-1041 MSGTTGDGAQITVT
+1041 TVT
-1055 GKLNVTGLGAYV
+1055 
-1067 DGAKSKIV
+1067 I
-1075 INGPG
+1075 
-1080 STLTSGADG
+1080 SGAGSNIVSGDNG
-1089 ALVALNGGQLEFKGG
+1089 ALVAKEGGKINFGG
-1104 SIAHGVDNQLAF
+1104 GTIEHEVENKLAF
-1116 YSSSTGA
+1116 FSEKIGSQVSN
-1123 SRITFTG
+1123 INFTNS
-1130 ATTLNISKGVVFYGE
+1130 TTLSIKKGVVFYGDSNDYS
-1145 ASDFTSGAG
+1145 AAG
-1154 TSLYNGMGNLTV
+1154 KTGTETGRYTGMGNLTV

-1176 VFKNVNAIWD
+1176 VFRDIDVTWD
-1186 GTANYLNNPTNG
+1186 GSPTYVNG
-1198 LVNIPK
+1198 LKTIPK
-1204 VAAINPNS
+1204 VAAINTGA

-1221 GTLLVSTNVNRDN
+1221 GKISIQTNVNRDD
-1234 ISSGGTVGDGFNDIV
+1234 ISAGSTPGDGFNDII
-1249 MERKAVTLDT
+1249 MERKEVTLESGYAIT
-1259 GNTVS
+1259 SVNGNS
-1264 SAGGRGL
+1264 ML
-1271 YLGSNTTA
+1271 LGSNSTA
-1279 AANTESGYTI
+1279 GSNTESGYTI
-1289 KGTVDIADGTN
+1289 KGTVDIADGAN

-1328 YGINGSKVEN
+1328 YGINGSKVIN
-1338 KAGGKIELAS
+1338 NGIIEVTNS
-1348 SDSTNQSIG
+1348 NSTNSGIG
-1357 ILALATNKSGTPD
+1357 IAVLATNASGTPD

-1385 VNKGTID
+1385 INKGTID

-1401 YMENNHNSAAKAQM
+1401 YMENNDNSATKAQM
-1415 TVHNEAPITLG
+1415 TVYNEAPITLG

-1432 VIRSTNTTGAGGT
+1432 VIRSTNAEGT

-1450 SGSGRDIKVGKSG
+1450 SGSGEDIKVGKNG

-1471 DVKMDGDYG
+1471 NVEMDGDYG

-1495 SIISRTNAADKLTVD
+1495 TKISRTNVTDKLTVD
-1510 YTGASGT
+1510 YAGTSGT
-1517 GKTAIGIA
+1517 GNTAIGIA
-1525 FKGAAGNTFNN
+1525 FKGVTGNTFDN

-1561 LTNSGNITAEST
+1561 LTNSGNITAQST

-1581 GVNVVNTG
+1581 GVDVVNTG
-1589 LVTVGDSVLPVSGA
+1589 LVTVGDSLAAANGP

-1611 SVETVGKDIVIQGN
+1611 AVETVGNDIVIQGN

-1638 AKSTAAGNR
+1638 AKSSIAGNR
-1647 DIKVTNGVSPMSVAG
+1647 EIKVTNGTTAMSVAG
-1662 KAGIGIYLEDTVGTA
+1662 KAGIGIYIEDTFGTA
-1677 LKLNSSSDIFLGD
+1677 LKLNNSSDILLGD
-1690 SSTAADRRFGIFMTN
+1690 SSSTLDRRLGIFLTN
-1705 AKNTGNETSGVITV
+1705 ASNVANETSGIITV

-1725 IYSKDSVLKNS
+1725 IYSKDSILKNS
-1736 GTINVTHNASGTE
+1736 GTISVTHNASGTE
-1749 NIGVHNVTDNGN
+1749 NIGVHNVADNGN
-1761 FTFSN
+1761 FIFSN

-1780 SAKTTGSYSGMIEL
+1780 SAKTTGTHTGLIEL
-1794 SGGSIA
+1794 SGGNIT
-1800 VTASSLAN
+1800 VTASSLAD

-1820 NITVSSITAS
+1820 NITVSSISAS
-1830 TITASPNA
+1830 SITAAPNA
-1838 VGVYLDG
+1838 VGIYLDG
-1845 DNTSTTSGLMNI
+1845 DNTSKTSGLMNI

-1876 AFADSGTMSLTS
+1876 AFADSGTVSLTS

-1893 SGADPV
+1893 NGTDPV
-1899 RPIGIYYG
+1899 RPIGLYYG
-1907 TGSVQNKTHIE
+1907 TGSTQNKTHIE
-1918 ITGVSDE
+1918 ITGTSDE

-1934 APFANSGN
+1934 APFTNSGN

-1954 IDTDVAN
+1954 IDTDVTN
-1961 SGNVTVNAADGYG
+1961 SGNITVIAADGYG
-1974 MYFKGGDSASTGT
+1974 MYFKGGDSTSTGT
-1987 VTATG
+1987 ATASG
-1992 SNSVGVIVTKAGS
+1992 NNSVGVIVTDAGS
-2005 SFTNNAGG
+2005 SFTNNTGG
-2013 IINSGGTSSIG
+2013 TINSSGISSIG

-2039 NSTLSG
+2039 NSLNSTLPG
-2045 GSIGAFAKGSVIENT
+2045 GSIGAFAKGATIENT
-2060 GTISSHYLGL
+2060 GTIGSHYLGL
-2070 YGKDASTINYTS
+2070 YGKDSSTINYTS
-2082 GIMTINS
+2082 GAMAINS
-2089 GVGILADGGTSTVNL
+2089 GVGILVDGGTSTVNL
-2104 NGGSITGT
+2104 NGGTITG
-2112 AAGTTSVVGKNTG
+2112 AANDTTSVVGKNTG

-2136 TGAGTIGIVLD
+2136 TGTGTVGIVVE
-2147 NGSSVLT
+2147 NGSSTLT
-2154 GGNISVG
+2154 SGNISVG

-2168 AENSTVTLSGYGG
+2168 AENSTVTLSGYSG

-2188 GIALYSKDST
+2188 GIAMYSKDSA

-2208 TNTAKGVGIY
+2208 TDTAKGVGIY
-2218 YEGTNSVMNNI
+2218 YEGTNPITNNI
-2229 TVNHTGDNL
+2229 TVNHTGGNL

-2251 AAQTINDDGIGVYG
+2251 AAQTINSDGIGIYG
-2265 DNGAVVSNQG
+2265 DNGAAVSNQG
-2275 TLTLNGDDTIGI
+2275 TLTLSGNDTIGI
-2287 YLDGAASQI
+2287 YLDGS
-2296 TNIGTIAG
+2296 TSTVTDIGTITG

-2314 VYVNSGDIT
+2314 VYVNGGDIT
-2323 GNTAY
+2323 GSTAY
-2328 NFDIDGGIGIYLKN
+2328 NFGIDGGIGIYLKN

-2347 TGTMTVAGDSNSVNR
+2347 TGTMAVTGDSTTGNR

-2376 GTNINITGENAI
+2376 GTKINVTGKNAI
-2388 GIYLAE
+2388 GIYIAE
-2394 NSGVAANITYNG
+2394 DSGIAADITYNG
-2406 ELNITSAST
+2406 ELSITSVST

-2427 STFTLGAGGKVDIG
+2427 STFTLGTLGKVDIG
-2441 GTNNIG
+2441 GTDNIG
-2447 FYVKSGAN
+2447 FYVKNGAN
-2455 LNVTG
+2455 LYVTG

-2487 NINFANVIVSGAA
+2487 NINFTNVIASGTL
-2500 GNLLNDTAITV
+2500 GSLLNDTSITV

-2523 IVNSNLGTINGNV
+2523 ITNSSLGTINGSV

-2544 TGAGTTLTNAGTI
+2544 TGAGTTLVNDGTI

-2571 FAIGTST
+2571 FAVGTST
-2578 GHVSVGDKSAAYYV
+2578 GHISVGDKSAAYYV

-2613 FGAGGSINYTGADIV
+2613 FGAGGTINYTGTDIV
-2628 MSNKSIALTLSDT
+2628 MSNKSIALTLSDA

-2648 NREVTTGTEGT
+2648 SREVTTGTEGT

-2665 TGDIANVTN
+2665 TGDISSVSN

-2679 VQNKSTGIYMDNNTA
+2679 VQDKSTGIYMDNTVA
-2694 MNTGINV
+2694 MNTGINI

-2713 TNNGNINYSGS
+2713 TNSGNINYSGN
-2724 MLSTTIKNKGIINT
+2724 MLSTTVKNKGIINT

-2781 LVLNSAV
+2781 SVLNSAV

-2816 NTVVTNSSS
+2816 NTTVTNSNS

-2864 MIINTGNITV
+2864 MITNTGNITV
-2874 GDNNSAG
+2874 GDSNSAG

-2890 QHNSGVITAGK
+2890 QHNSGVITTGK

-2909 TGNILVGAGAVIN
+2909 SGNITVGNGANFNV
-2922 AGTDSSYIYS
+2922 GTDSSYIYS
-2932 ASGTGINNANL
+2932 ASGTGINDANI

-2955 SGTMINNASITA
+2955 SGTMVNNANIIV
-2967 GKSTVISGLPP
+2967 GKSTVISGQPP

-2989 TVENSASGYIHVPD
+2989 TVENSSLGYIYVPD
-3003 DHGVGIVV
+3003 DHGVGMVA

-3022 VQVDGKLAYGMQ
+3022 IQVDGDLAYGMQ

-3041 ENYGTITVKGAN
+3041 ENYGGITVNGEN
-3053 SRGMAATDYST
+3053 SRGMAATDYSI
-3064 VKNHAGGIITVN
+3064 VKNHGTITVN
-3076 GADSEGIYVDYG
+3076 GADSEGIYVDYN
-3088 ATAENYGIINVNGS
+3088 ATVENNGNIFVNGI
-3102 GRTGIYLGNGGVL
+3102 GRTGIYIGSGGVL
-3115 LNAGT
+3115 LNEGS
-3120 INLSGGADGVITG
+3120 IVISGGADGVVKG
-3133 SGSLANVGDITIN
+3133 SGSLTNVGDITIN

-3173 ITLGSTA
+3173 ITLGSTD

-3239 DLQKDDTDPNLIRIV
+3239 DVQKDDTDPNLIRIV

-3264 SGTEAIEFGNGLDA
+3264 SETEAIEFGNGLDE
-3278 IYAKAADK
+3278 IYAGAADK
-3286 ELEMFDALDMISDK
+3286 ELKMFDALDMISDK

-3325 INDVFTT
+3325 INEVFTT

-3363 AGVEDYESKSLGTM
+3363 SGVEDYESKSLGTM

-3384 SKYGRVSNWSL
+3384 SKYGRVSNWSV

-3417 GVGFEDYIKDNKN
+3417 GVGFEDYIKDSKN
-3430 LKYYTKGEISV
+3430 LKYYTRGEISV

-3463 WSGTVEWKNKIRYD
+3463 WSGTVEWKNKLRYE
-3477 IPLDSEKIRLGVFG
+3477 IPLDSEKIQLGVFG

-3546 ATAEYELGKVYDGA
+3546 ATAEYELGKVYDGS
-3560 NKAKIKNTDA
+3560 NKAKIKDTKA

-3613 ATRYGV
+3613 ATRYGI